1 MEESPL
7 DVNKAYAF
15 VLCEGVEVVCT
26 STEIIYDK
34 GVPSNRIPIVLFL
47 KRMSKSLP
55 LSIQSPSSQI
65 K

>member
-26 STEIIYDK
+26 STETIYDK
-34 GVPSNRIPIVLFL
+34 GGA
-47 KRMSKSLP
+47 K
-55 LSIQSPSSQI
+55 
-65 K
+65 

>member
-34 GVPSNRIPIVLFL
+34 GVNRSVNATST
-47 KRMSKSLP
+47 KA
-55 LSIQSPSSQI
+55 
-65 K
+65 